1 MRLLLRIISF
11 VFHPLLFATYLF
23 SLFAWVY
30 PPALFPITPRS
41 FSGVLMLIGLTTFIL
56 PAINVYFFKAFDTIS
71 SVSMPLRRERIA
83 PFLMISL
90 LYGVVTYLL
99 YSKIGLAWQD
109 PFMKFLLIID
119 ALVLSSFIVTLFM
132 KASIHSLSISGITV
146 MLITLNT
153 MVENGSLFYP
163 MVVAIF
169 LCGLIMTSRLY
180 LQVHTPKEIAVG
192 AGVGILVSLIGMLY
206 FF

>member
-56 PAINVYFFKAFDTIS
+56 PAINVYFFKAFGTIS

-169 LCGLIMTSRLY
+169 LSGLIMTSRLY
-180 LQVHTPKEIAVG
+180 FKLDTPKEIAVG
-192 AGVGILVSLIGMLY
+192 TGVGILVSLIGMLY

>member
-1 MRLLLRIISF
+1 
-11 VFHPLLFATYLF
+11 
-23 SLFAWVY
+23 
-30 PPALFPITPRS
+30 
-41 FSGVLMLIGLTTFIL
+41 
-56 PAINVYFFKAFDTIS
+56 
-71 SVSMPLRRERIA
+71 MPLRRERIA

-146 MLITLNT
+146 MLIVLNT

-169 LCGLIMTSRLY
+169 LSGLIMTSRFY